1 MKSVQKIAKF
11 RDVTRDPMS
20 AEEKA
25 LRHPAEKLV
34 FGFSVV
40 INMLLMIVALLIVI
54 YGPVSRRIQK
64 LLEAGFFPIAKI
76 ERTDNEL
83 SKGTSSGGS

>member
-1 MKSVQKIAKF
+1 
-11 RDVTRDPMS
+11 MS

-64 LLEAGFFPIAKI
+64 LLEAGFFPAARA
-76 ERTDNEL
+76 ERIDNAL
-83 SKGTSSGGS
+83 KSKGTSSGGS